1 MKIHRDAHDLLPQM
15 VVARQV
21 ARHLRADKAYLG
33 GKLHLEG
40 RAFLGEGLRQLAG
53 LKDLVQRR
61 HHVLDQYQ
69 EMVGNLMMLM
79 WSS

>member
-1 MKIHRDAHDLLPQM
+1 MKIHRHAHDLLPQM
-15 VVARQV
+15 VVDRQED
-21 ARHLRADKAYLG
+21 RLLRADKAYLG

-53 LKDLVQRR
+53 LKELVQRR

-69 EMVGNLMMLM
+69 KMVGNLMMLM